1 MAFVSKI
8 NRIKTSSFFN
18 SYATSKCFELF
29 EVIFLLRFD
38 NLASKS
44 DFVSKFACANV
55 ALKTSADKVLNA
67 EVAIYLLRLWSVSF
81 FLVSVIF
88 VF

>member
-1 MAFVSKI
+1 MTFASKI
-8 NRIKTSSFFN
+8 NRIKFFSCFN
-18 SYATSKCFELF
+18 SYSTSKCFELF

-38 NLASKS
+38 SLVSKS
-44 DFVSKFACANV
+44 DFVTKFACANV

-67 EVAIYLLRLWSVSF
+67 GVAIYLLWLWSVSF